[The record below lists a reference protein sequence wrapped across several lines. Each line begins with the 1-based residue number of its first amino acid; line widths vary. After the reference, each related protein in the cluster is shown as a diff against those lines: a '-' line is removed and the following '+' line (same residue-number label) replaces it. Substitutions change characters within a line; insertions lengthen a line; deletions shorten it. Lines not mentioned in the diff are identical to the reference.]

1 MLTSGEIRVHTEPHC
16 KGNVLDRAAD
26 LFYKLNMQETAQ
38 RNGVLIYIAY
48 KDRKLAIIGDKGIN
62 DVVPDDFWDST
73 FDVMTTHFKRGDFLK
88 GTIYGIDESGKHLAN
103 FFPHLDGDKNE
114 LSNDISEG

>member
-1 MLTSGEIRVHTEPHC
+1 MVTSGEIRVHTEPHC

-26 LFYKLNMQETAQ
+26 LFYKLKMQETAQ

-48 KDRKLAIIGDKGIN
+48 KDRKLAIVGDKGIN

-73 FDVMTTHFKRGDFLK
+73 FDVMTTHFKRGDFLR
-88 GTIYGIDESGKHLAN
+88 GTIYGIGSGDQITGKTGSTEAGQRYGGHAQCR
-103 FFPHLDGDKNE
+103 
-114 LSNDISEG
+114 